1 MSKFALMTAE
11 KIKCSIVV
19 VAALLVQLCTFS
31 QITQTIRGE
40 IVDAV
45 LQKPLSGATVYIK
58 SINKSTKTQPD
69 GSFRLMGVPIGT
81 YEIEFSYNGYRKV
94 YAYVNAYAGKE
105 AIVRISMNTEVGTPA
120 QNFETIQTP
129 ENNPTSTHRFG
140 RRETEEFA
148 GSLNDPLR
156 MSTSFA
162 GIVAANNSNNEIVI
176 RGNSPTGLLW
186 RMEGLDI
193 PNPNHLSTP
202 GSSGGGLAIIN
213 PELLSNSFI
222 NTGAFNAEY
231 GNALSGVVDVKM
243 RKGNNEQ
250 KEYSLQAGT
259 LGLNVSF
266 EGPITPFY
274 KGSKLFSYRYS
285 SLSILDALGMK
296 MPAGLR
302 SNYQDVSYNVYIPTE
317 RKGEFTFFG
326 FAGLSSQRVNA
337 EEDTT
342 QWKSYGDR
350 INGKVRTNTFA
361 TGLTHTIP
369 ISSNGQFNSSV
380 IYSLTDNKYNEL
392 YFINSNVTSDTYND
406 RYKTAKWTFS
416 SSLNQRF
423 GSKNIFRTGI
433 IANSIHFKY
442 YQRTSDH
449 PSLPAEERINTDGKT
464 FTFQGYGTWQFRP
477 TANLTFNSGL
487 HYIVLFLNKSYSIE
501 PRSSVQWDVDDR
513 NSISFAYGLHSQ
525 VLPLGIYFTRKN
537 NEGVIQYPN
546 RDLEFTKARH
556 YVLSYQHLFS
566 RQLRLRGELY
576 YQDLY
581 NIPVS
586 IYDTSSFSLINL
598 MGNFTNEPLVNKGT
612 GKNYGVEVSLEKQ
625 FTDDSYFLLSQSVY
639 QSKYT
644 AADGIERNTR
654 FNGNYITN
662 ATVGKNFASE
672 GRKRILGIHLKMV
685 HAGGFRTTPIDL
697 EKSRQQGRPVVDANE
712 AFSLKSP
719 VYFRADLRLSLTW
732 NRPFR
737 TSSLSLDLQNLSN
750 RNNLHNQ
757 YIDPFRGSVSNTY
770 LTGLIPV
777 LNYKLEF

>member
-1 MSKFALMTAE
+1 MTAE

-81 YEIEFSYNGYRKV
+81 YEIEFSYNGYRKA

-105 AIVRISMNTEVGTPA
+105 AIVRISMNTEVGTPDE
-120 QNFETIQTP
+120 NFETIQTP

-202 GSSGGGLAIIN
+202 GSSGGGLAILN

-259 LGLNVSF
+259 LGLNISF

-326 FAGLSSQRVNA
+326 FAGLSAQRVNA

-369 ISSNGQFNSSV
+369 ISSNGQFHSSV

-392 YFINSNVTSDTYND
+392 YFVNSDITTDSYND

-487 HYIVLFLNKSYSIE
+487 DYIVLFLNKSYSIE

-525 VLPLGIYFTRKN
+525 VLPLGIYFTRKID
-537 NEGVIQYPN
+537 EGVIQYPN

-586 IYDTSSFSLINL
+586 VYDTSSFSLINL

-625 FTDDSYFLLSQSVY
+625 FTNDTYFLLSQSVY

-750 RNNLHNQ
+750 RNNFHNQ